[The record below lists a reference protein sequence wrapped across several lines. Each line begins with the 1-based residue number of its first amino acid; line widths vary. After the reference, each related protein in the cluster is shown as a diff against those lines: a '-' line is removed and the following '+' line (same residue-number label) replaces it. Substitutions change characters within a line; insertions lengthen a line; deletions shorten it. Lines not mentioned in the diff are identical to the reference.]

1 MLSQLSPKLNFK
13 LVRQHARKL
22 KVGHV
27 VCSPCFKDSAE
38 EGGGARQMY
47 QAAGGADRGGHL
59 FAAAKPSPSPRIE
72 GAA

>member
-38 EGGGARQMY
+38 GGGARQMY